1 MKRLSKKIGLLCGMS
16 LCATMLFVANS
27 VEAFASEAVAVE
39 DTNDT
44 RATNLE
50 WYYKEIDGE
59 MYMRLYNHS
68 TGEWLTDWIPAVYP
82 E

>member
-1 MKRLSKKIGLLCGMS
+1 MKKFGKKIGLLCGMS
-16 LCATMLFVANS
+16 LCMATLFTVS
-27 VEAFASEAVAVE
+27 GMEVFASEKVIVDEAE
-39 DTNDT
+39 DTK
-44 RATNLE
+44 ATNLE
-50 WYYKEIDGE
+50 WIYKEINGE